1 MPQLSDEDIQTR
13 EVLGWQGL
21 HLLHFRGSACSQKV
35 RIFLNLKGIDWT
47 SHPVNLATQENFKPW
62 FLGVNPRGL
71 VPVLVH
77 DGRVFIESNDI
88 LSYLEGIFP
97 EPTLIPDEH
106 RGEAST
112 LLREE
117 DDLHLSLRS
126 LTMRFVLP
134 RFLVAKK
141 PAALVRYEQT
151 RGTVGGIPDP
161 HKEIE
166 LQFWRD
172 YARQGVTD
180 EEALAAAG
188 RFKRVYDRFDPI
200 LAQRAYLLGDRLGVL
215 DIAWFI
221 YTHRLDSAGYPIAA
235 NHPAVH
241 RWYRELLAR
250 DEFAREVS
258 APFPLRLIS
267 SGLRASQALRGTTLP
282 RVSAPLWK
290 R

>member
-1 MPQLSDEDIQTR
+1 MPQLSEADIQTR
-13 EVLGWQGL
+13 EVLAWQGL
-21 HLLHFRGSACSQKV
+21 HLLHFRASACSQKV
-35 RIFLNLKGIDWT
+35 RIFLNLKGIEWI
-47 SHPVNLATQENFKPW
+47 SHPVNLATGANFEPW

-77 DGRVFIESNDI
+77 DGRVHIESNDI
-88 LSYLEGIFP
+88 LTYLERIFP
-97 EPTLIPDEH
+97 EPALIPEERRDE
-106 RGEAST
+106 AAT

-134 RFLVAKK
+134 RFLAAKK

-151 RGTVGGIPDP
+151 RGTVGGIRDP

-180 EEALAAAG
+180 EEAQAAAS
-188 RFKRVYDRFDPI
+188 RFKRVYDRFDAV
-200 LAQRAYLLGDRLGVL
+200 LADRAYLLGDRLGVL

-221 YTHRLDSAGYPIAA
+221 YTHRLESAGYPVAA
-235 NHPAVH
+235 NHPAVY

-258 APFPLRLIS
+258 APLPVTLITR
-267 SGLRASQALRGTTLP
+267 GLRAAQVLRGTTLS
-282 RVSAPLWK
+282 RVAAQVWE